1 AHIWVGSPNVRS
13 VDLARPISERH
24 LSRLTNQPEVEYA
37 EVYLQDRTHWIRSD
51 GGVELCMVI
60 GARLE
65 NGALGAVPEL
75 THELRHRL
83 QEDGAVVVDE
93 SDLNRLGL
101 HGPGDI
107 GEIRGHR
114 VKVVGL
120 IHGFRGPAGA
130 HVFCSVQTARELLR
144 MGSNETSYLLARCRD
159 PAA

>member
-1 AHIWVGSPNVRS
+1 PYTSHDMAALLAIEQRFGFHMLVYLSYALTSLWHDRQRYLPGVLAVGMSALLIAVQWGLLLGMFMFASFNIDRARAHIWVGSPNVRS

-75 THELRHRL
+75 THELRHR
-83 QEDGAVVVDE
+83 
-93 SDLNRLGL
+93 
-101 HGPGDI
+101 
-107 GEIRGHR
+107 
-114 VKVVGL
+114 
-120 IHGFRGPAGA
+120 
-130 HVFCSVQTARELLR
+130 
-144 MGSNETSYLLARCRD
+144 
-159 PAA
+159 